1 MLPLYKSQ
9 LENIYQEMLRKLQE
23 RLDLSQSYQDEEIND
38 IIYELIRRDLHI
50 HLSLEE
56 KERLRI
62 ALFNRLRGFDILSIL
77 LEDSTITEVMINGP
91 QAIFVERNGVL
102 EKTDYQ
108 FESKERLIEI
118 IMKIA
123 SNCNK
128 SANESDPIVDARL
141 EDGSR
146 VNIVMPPVALNG
158 PILTIRKFPERPY
171 DMEEMVEFGS
181 ISQEASKFLKW
192 AVIHQYS
199 IFISGGTSTGKTTFI
214 NALSRF
220 IPANERII
228 TIEDNAELMLQG
240 IPNLV
245 GLEVREGN
253 REGGIE
259 VSMKDLIKSAL
270 RMRPNRIIVGEV
282 RGEEVIDLLAAMN
295 TGHPGSMSTGHSNS
309 PKELVSRLALM
320 FLRGMDIPLHA
331 IEGQIASSID
341 LIIQLKRLTDG
352 RRIVSEI
359 TEIVYEN
366 ENIIF
371 NPIFQ
376 RIEGCLMRVGEL
388 IVMKEEG

>member
-1 MLPLYKSQ
+1 ML
-9 LENIYQEMLRKLQE
+9 IKLQE
-23 RLDLSQSYQDEEIND
+23 RLDLSQSYQDEEINE
-38 IIYELIRRDLHI
+38 IIYELIRRDLNI

-56 KERLRI
+56 KERLRTT
-62 ALFNRLRGFDILSIL
+62 LFNRLRGFDFLSSLI
-77 LEDSTITEVMINGP
+77 EDSTITEIMVNGP
-91 QAIFVERNGVL
+91 QSIFIERNGIL

-108 FESKERLIEI
+108 FESKERLTEI

-128 SANESDPIVDARL
+128 SANESNPIVDARL

-158 PILTIRKFPERPY
+158 PIVTIRKFPERPY
-171 DMEEMVEFGS
+171 YMEEMICFGT
-181 ISQEASKFLKW
+181 ITQEASEFLKW
-192 AVIHQYS
+192 AVTHQYS

-220 IPANERII
+220 IPNTERII
-228 TIEDNAELMLQG
+228 TIEDNAELMLCG

-245 GLEVREGN
+245 SLEVKEGS
-253 REGGIE
+253 REGGVQ

-320 FLRGMDIPLHA
+320 FLRGMEIPIQA

-352 RRIVSEI
+352 KRVVSEI
-359 TEIVYEN
+359 TEVVYEN
-366 ENIIF
+366 QCIIF

-376 RIEGCLMRVGEL
+376 RIEGNLIRVSELMVL
-388 IVMKEEG
+388 KEEV